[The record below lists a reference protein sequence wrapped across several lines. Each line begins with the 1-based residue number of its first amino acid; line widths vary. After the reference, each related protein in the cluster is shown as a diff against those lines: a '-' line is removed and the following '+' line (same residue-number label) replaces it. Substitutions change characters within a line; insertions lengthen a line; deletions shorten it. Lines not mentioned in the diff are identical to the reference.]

1 MPFPTHV
8 LVTLT
13 KEGSFSCPPEEF
25 REKMMAALK
34 IYFLKKLEEEPWS
47 DVEPALCYEEQR
59 IPLFK
64 EKRMMPKLWKFLM
77 LIFFSASICIYTLVK
92 MLIFALLSF
101 FVQGGF
107 LTGPL

>member
-1 MPFPTHV
+1 MAKFLEATAAVFLNVKGPVLSIKNPDIVFQSHFCLKMPFPTHV

-47 DVEPALCYEEQR
+47 DVEPALCYEEQC
-59 IPLFK
+59 ILLFK
-64 EKRMMPKLWKFLM
+64 EK
-77 LIFFSASICIYTLVK
+77 
-92 MLIFALLSF
+92 
-101 FVQGGF
+101 
-107 LTGPL
+107 

>member
-1 MPFPTHV
+1 MPFPTNV
-8 LVTLT
+8 FVILT

-59 IPLFK
+59 ILLFK
-64 EKRMMPKLWKFLM
+64 EKWMMPKLWKF
-77 LIFFSASICIYTLVK
+77 F

-101 FVQGGF
+101 FVQGGY
-107 LTGPL
+107 LTGPLKSASR

>member
-59 IPLFK
+59 IPLHPIPGY
-64 EKRMMPKLWKFLM
+64 PKTWERKGGVFQIKVLP
-77 LIFFSASICIYTLVK
+77 FSYQLDG
-92 MLIFALLSF
+92 
-101 FVQGGF
+101 Q
-107 LTGPL
+107 